1 MRCFIQLPP
10 TSGRLDP
17 DVDYRQGFE
26 KWARAYGNRARDAA
40 IVYTLDEAE
49 VPALETLWRD
59 WAHAQVRV
67 AHPCVDG
74 SHLAATVDVFAAQGE
89 ALRAVSLD
97 SFDALRWSPGD
108 EPERFTL
115 PCENLARLVRDERA
129 GGARVQLCVDLRMPE
144 QRAVAALAGEVDEV
158 CAIVADVP
166 DEKAASVIDAL
177 RSAGLRRA
185 GRPFGIAGS
194 SVVLRRP
201 TSPKSWLSGAVA
213 QARVRGGVAIDRW
226 RASTRRLDQS
236 AVPPLA
242 QVSRAEV
249 ETILGQ
255 VRRNPDV
262 TWNIA
267 VADEDIDA
275 LAYEA
280 HERLGVWPISFSY
293 PAMLPL
299 RTPTEQLSPIVP
311 GFPYAFTDNAAYLA
325 KYAQASMALT
335 FRKAGWDCFRH
346 VEILASGALPLMPDA
361 DRIPRFAMIH
371 YPRTAM
377 AALAAQAIRHG
388 GVPDEQTRGD
398 FRDFAERHL
407 TTEAMARYVLRMSGL
422 HDVQRV
428 LFVDDQTPVN
438 PEYQSTL
445 ALIGLKQLLGRGCEV
460 SFPADFLFAGS
471 NLTAARHYGRGF
483 GYSHAVDI
491 STRTAAEESGRVGH
505 GLDDLRSY
513 DAVVV
518 GSISRNTALTRQV
531 LDQCDPSRVI
541 LIHGEDGPPPTTEL
555 ADLSGTGAHAFVRA
569 LHPTR

>member
-1 MRCFIQLPP
+1 MRIFLQLPP
-10 TSGRLDP
+10 TAGHPNREIDF
-17 DVDYRQGFE
+17 RAGFE
-26 KWARAYGNRARDAA
+26 RWARRSGDPA
-40 IVYTLDEAE
+40 IDEVLIYTLDETDVDRLRE
-49 VPALETLWRD
+49 LWRGWVHVD
-59 WAHAQVRV
+59 IRV
-67 AHPCVDG
+67 KHPCLDG
-74 SHLAATVDVFAAQGE
+74 THRDRVETFVAQGE
-89 ALRAVSLD
+89 NSRAVSLD
-97 SFDALRWSPGD
+97 VFDAMRWAPAQ
-108 EPERFTL
+108 EPTRRSI
-115 PCENLARLVRDERA
+115 PCDDFVAVVKEHRA
-129 GGARVQLCVDLRMPE
+129 NGAQVHLSVDLRVPE
-144 QRAVAALAGEVDEV
+144 QRHVASLTGWLTEVSAV
-158 CAIVADVP
+158 VADVP
-166 DEKAASVIDAL
+166 GANVRETVGKL
-177 RSAGLRRA
+177 RQAGLRPA

-194 SVVLRRP
+194 SVALRRP
-201 TSPKSWLSGAVA
+201 ISPKSWLSGAVA

-311 GFPYAFTDNAAYLA
+311 GFPYAFTDNAEYLA

-377 AALAAQAIRHG
+377 AALAAKAITHG

-398 FRDFAERHL
+398 FRDFAEGHL

-531 LDQCDPSRVI
+531 LEQCDPSRVI